1 MKKPVY
7 FLLFGILFSAAT
19 VFALQ
24 NVPDPYETYT
34 KVGSPVPQFKV
45 TMLDGKLF
53 DVAALKGKVIVLNLW
68 ATWCG
73 PCKQEMP
80 RLESEVW
87 KNSKPTD
94 FAMVAIAREETN
106 DKIAPF
112 RKSNG
117 YTFPMAADPD
127 RSVFKRFASAGIP
140 RTYVIG
146 RDGVI
151 KFQSLG
157 YTETE
162 FDKLKAVLKSELERR

>member
-1 MKKPVY
+1 
-7 FLLFGILFSAAT
+7 
-19 VFALQ
+19 
-24 NVPDPYETYT
+24 
-34 KVGSPVPQFKV
+34 
-45 TMLDGKLF
+45 
-53 DVAALKGKVIVLNLW
+53 
-68 ATWCG
+68 
-73 PCKQEMP
+73 
-80 RLESEVW
+80 
-87 KNSKPTD
+87 
-94 FAMVAIAREETN
+94 MVAIAREETN